1 MTSGILVSIAVLIL
15 NANAASPQQPQA
27 QPCVADS
34 APTAE
39 QTARRR
45 QGVQL
50 ARTVHNAQVNQ
61 PGARERKYL
70 AQTELATSPFAAR
83 QTGAAAEFFKSL
95 NFTPG
100 AELLPGWAFTLDVTA
115 DGYWFSLK
123 DKTDPCGFTF
133 VSNHEGIIFQARP
146 IR

>member
-1 MTSGILVSIAVLIL
+1 MSGAILVSIAVFML
-15 NANAASPQQPQA
+15 NANPVSTQQPQQA
-27 QPCVADS
+27 PTCDS
-34 APTAE
+34 APTPE

-61 PGARERKYL
+61 PGASARKYL
-70 AQTELATSPFAAR
+70 PQSELATSPFATR
-83 QTGAAAEFFKSL
+83 QTGTAAEFFKSL

-100 AELLPGWAFTLDVTA
+100 AELLPGWELKLDVTA
-115 DGYWFSLK
+115 AGYWFSLK
-123 DKTDPCGFTF
+123 DKTDPCGFAF
-133 VSNHEGIIFQARP
+133 MSNHEGVIFQARP